1 MKSFR
6 IHFLEH
12 APHERPGSISD
23 WAADR
28 GYEVSG
34 SRLFLDDPLPQHEYF
49 QMLVVLGGPMSVHD
63 VERHPW
69 LREEK
74 HFIERAIE
82 HGMPVLGICLGAQ
95 LIADVLGAEVTPM
108 NQKEIGWHEIIT
120 TPEARKHSIVS
131 AFPERFTAFHW
142 HGETFSIPDG
152 ATSIGHSQAC
162 MHQGFTLGDRIV
174 ALQFHPEMTPRLA
187 ESFVKEAA
195 HELRPAPF
203 IQDQLTILDGVH
215 RYNGH
220 PYFFNMLD
228 RLAERP
234 VLHKS

>member
-23 WAADR
+23 WAHQR
-28 GYEVSG
+28 GFEVSAT
-34 SRLFLDDPLPQHEYF
+34 RLYHDDPLPKHPYF
-49 QMLVVLGGPMSVHD
+49 NMLVVLGGTMSVKD
-63 VERHPW
+63 VAIHPW
-69 LREEK
+69 LRQEK

-108 NQKEIGWHEIIT
+108 IHKEIGWHEIIT
-120 TPEARKHSIVS
+120 TAEARKHSIVS
-131 AFPERFTAFHW
+131 VFPERFPAFHW

-152 ATSIGHSQAC
+152 AINIGHSPAC
-162 MHQGFTLGDRIV
+162 MHQGFTLADRIV
-174 ALQFHPEMTPRLA
+174 ALQFHPEITPRLA
-187 ESFVKEAA
+187 ESFVKEGA
-195 HELRPAPF
+195 HELLPAPY
-203 IQDQLTILDGVH
+203 IQDDLTIMDGVH

-220 PYFFNMLD
+220 HHFFSMLD
-228 RLAERP
+228 RLASRAETP
-234 VLHKS
+234 